1 MAAKD
6 PTTSGDDAIRVS
18 GMEFGYEVEDPI
30 FFDFN
35 LDLPAGSRCL
45 LVGANGSGKTT
56 LLKIMAGK
64 HMVGGKNVVQVL
76 SRSAFHDTQLV
87 CSGDLSYLG
96 GSWSK
101 TVGSAGVVP
110 LQGDFSAEHMIFG
123 GGILLPRMIFL
134 EIVSFSRLR
143 LKELRFVVLLVEGV
157 DPVRREKLIDLL
169 DINLHWRMHKVSDGQ
184 KRRVQ
189 ICMGLLHPFKVLLLD
204 EVTVDLD
211 VVARMDL
218 LEFFKEECDQRGATI
233 VYATHIFDGLET
245 WATRLAYIQDGELK
259 RSSKMAD
266 VNEMTTFPN
275 LLSVVEYWLR
285 AETKLEKKRKKKKE
299 PVAAWKP
306 SPFDNSPFR
315 SSKHMAYYK

>member
-1 MAAKD
+1 MAEKASQSTEGGGGGENEKGN
-6 PTTSGDDAIRVS
+6 SIS
-18 GMEFGYEVEDPI
+18 ICGMQFAYAGQHPLFY
-30 FFDFN
+30 DFN
-35 LDLPAGSRCL
+35 LEISPGSRCL

-64 HMVGGKNVVQVL
+64 HMVGGKDVVRVING
-76 SRSAFHDTQLV
+76 SAFHDTQLV

-101 TVGSAGVVP
+101 TVGSAGEIP

-123 GGILLPRMIFL
+123 
-134 EIVSFSRLR
+134 
-143 LKELRFVVLLVEGV
+143 VEGT

-169 DINLHWRMHKVSDGQ
+169 DIDLQWRMHKVSDGQ
-184 KRRVQ
+184 RRRVQ

-245 WATRLAYIQDGELK
+245 WATHLAYIQDGELK
-259 RSSKMAD
+259 RVEKLTE
-266 VNEMTTFPN
+266 VNELKNSAN
-275 LLSVVEYWLR
+275 LLSVVESWLR
-285 AETKLEKKRKKKKE
+285 YETKSEKK
-299 PVAAWKP
+299 KP
-306 SPFDNSPFR
+306 TNPPAQNQNSSPFGSSPFM
-315 SSKHMAYYK
+315 SSRHMAYYR

>member
-1 MAAKD
+1 MAEKASQSIEKEGGENEKAN
-6 PTTSGDDAIRVS
+6 SIS
-18 GMEFGYEVEDPI
+18 ICGMQFAYAGQHPLFY
-30 FFDFN
+30 DFN
-35 LDLPAGSRCL
+35 LNISPGSRCL

-64 HMVGGKNVVQVL
+64 HMVGGKDVVRVING
-76 SRSAFHDTQLV
+76 SAFHDTQLV
-87 CSGDLSYLG
+87 CSGDLAYLG

-101 TVGSAGVVP
+101 TVGSAGEIP

-123 GGILLPRMIFL
+123 
-134 EIVSFSRLR
+134 
-143 LKELRFVVLLVEGV
+143 VEGT

-169 DINLHWRMHKVSDGQ
+169 DIDLQWRMHKVSDGQ
-184 KRRVQ
+184 RRRVQ

-245 WATRLAYIQDGELK
+245 WATHLAYIQDGELRRAEK
-259 RSSKMAD
+259 LTEVRELKTSA
-266 VNEMTTFPN
+266 N
-275 LLSVVEYWLR
+275 LLSVVESWLR
-285 AETKLEKKRKKKKE
+285 YETKSEKK
-299 PVAAWKP
+299 KP
-306 SPFDNSPFR
+306 TNPPAQNQKTSPLGSSPFM
-315 SSKHMAYYK
+315 SSRHMAYYR